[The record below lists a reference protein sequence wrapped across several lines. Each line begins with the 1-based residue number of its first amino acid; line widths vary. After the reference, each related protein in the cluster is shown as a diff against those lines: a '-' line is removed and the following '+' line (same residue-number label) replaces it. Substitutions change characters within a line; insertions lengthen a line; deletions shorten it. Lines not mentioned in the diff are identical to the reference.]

1 MCGYKNVTSL
11 MSGIDF
17 FVFFSCEMM
26 RVHWNT
32 YFSEYTNESRRGT
45 SFSKTEFLSN
55 VSGGSHAKTKKKSN
69 VGNRGKR

>member
-1 MCGYKNVTSL
+1 
-11 MSGIDF
+11 
-17 FVFFSCEMM
+17 MM

-55 VSGGSHAKTKKKSN
+55 VSGGSHAKTKKKKQCRQQGKAMKLGRN
-69 VGNRGKR
+69 TVGSTIPGCIV